1 MPLKQRIGGWRLKA
15 SREAGRGGCV
25 MSYRSQVFALR
36 ACSVDKINTVSELQ
50 FSFAKKKKKRLVSVI
65 SMVIKSSKGD
75 GGECL
80 SPSTA
85 LGTC

>member
-1 MPLKQRIGGWRLKA
+1 
-15 SREAGRGGCV
+15 

-50 FSFAKKKKKRLVSVI
+50 FSFAKKKKKKRLVSVI

>member
-65 SMVIKSSKGD
+65 SVVIKSSKGD